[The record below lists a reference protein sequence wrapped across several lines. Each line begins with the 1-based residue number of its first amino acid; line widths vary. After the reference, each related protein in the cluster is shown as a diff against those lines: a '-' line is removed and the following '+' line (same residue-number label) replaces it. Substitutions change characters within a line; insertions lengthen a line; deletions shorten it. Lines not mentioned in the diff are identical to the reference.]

1 MAPALMLARHGG
13 SLEVFHI
20 GIKVIDLLAPL
31 VKGSKAAMF
40 GGAGVGKAALIMELI
55 RTAVE
60 RPLGHLRVRREVA
73 GGGQGRKPAHE
84 DRAVGSG
91 CGQVCSLIG
100 APFFT
105 SQAHPIYVKTSGP
118 AAGIPSSRDRP

>member
-1 MAPALMLARHGG
+1 
-13 SLEVFHI
+13 
-20 GIKVIDLLAPL
+20 
-31 VKGSKAAMF
+31 MF